1 MINLFV
7 SNIKMLVRNR
17 QQLFWSLAF
26 PLIFT
31 VIFGF
36 FFGSGSSS
44 AGTVALVKLSNSNI
58 ANTLSEGINKTDLFK
73 VKNFDTVDAA
83 KTQLKKSQVT
93 AIVVIPEFFGD
104 QGANSTTT
112 INIISNPSNAQSN
125 SIINGF
131 VSQYLT
137 QINYQIQNAKP
148 IYTTS
153 TENSSSGNFSYFDFV
168 LVGLI
173 GMALMNSSIQ
183 GVSIS
188 MSKYREDQILKRLT
202 TTPLKPWKFIIAE
215 VAARLIVNVV
225 QISLILL
232 IGIYGFHAHI
242 SDTIPAIYLL
252 SLIGAILFQL
262 IGFSVAASV
271 KTADAAEGMSTAVAI
286 PMMFLAGVFFPID
299 QLPKWLFSI
308 IQYLPLAPLLRLM
321 RGAALE
327 STSVFENPMNIAIVG
342 GWIVVLLIYS
352 SMRFRLTEE

>member
-1 MINLFV
+1 
-7 SNIKMLVRNR
+7 MLVRNR

-44 AGTVALVKLSNSNI
+44 AGTVALVKQSNTNI
-58 ANTLSEGINKTDLFK
+58 ANALSDGINKTDLFK
-73 VKNFDTVDAA
+73 VKTFDTVDAA

-93 AIVVIPEFFGD
+93 AIVVIPEHFGD
-104 QGANSTTT
+104 ELMSIPEKLIDTPTSWHT
-112 INIISNPSNAQSN
+112 VNIISNPSNAQSN
-125 SIINGF
+125 SIITGF
-131 VSQYLT
+131 ISQYLT

-148 IYTTS
+148 IYSTS
-153 TENSSSGNFSYFDFV
+153 TENSSSGSFSYFDFV

-215 VAARLIVNVV
+215 VAARLIVNFI

-232 IGIYGFHAHI
+232 IGIYGFRAHV
-242 SDTIPAIYLL
+242 SDTVPVIYLL

-327 STSVFENPMNIAIVG
+327 STSIFENPINISIVG

>member
-7 SNIKMLVRNR
+7 SNLKMLVRNR

-44 AGTVALVKLSNSNI
+44 AGTVALVKQSNSNV
-58 ANTLSEGINKTDLFK
+58 ANTLSDGITQTDLFK
-73 VKNFDTVDAA
+73 VKTYATEDEAR
-83 KTQLKKSQVT
+83 TQLKKNQVT
-93 AIVVIPEFFGD
+93 AIVVIPTLFGE
-104 QGANSTTT
+104 QSANGTTT
-112 INIISNPSNAQSN
+112 VNIISNPSNAQSN

-131 VSQYLT
+131 ISQYLT

-148 IYTTS
+148 IYSTS
-153 TENSSSGNFSYFDFV
+153 TENSSSGSFSYFDFV

-183 GVSIS
+183 GVSIT

-202 TTPLKPWKFIIAE
+202 TTPLKPWKFIVSE
-215 VAARLIVNVV
+215 VAARLLVNVI
-225 QISLILL
+225 QISLILG
-232 IGIYGFHAHI
+232 IGILGFHAKVG
-242 SDTIPAIYLL
+242 SAIPIIMLL
-252 SLIGAILFQL
+252 SLLGAILFQL

-327 STSVFENPMNIAIVG
+327 STSIFENPINIAIVS

>member
-1 MINLFV
+1 
-7 SNIKMLVRNR
+7 MLVRNR

-44 AGTVALVKLSNSNI
+44 AGTVALVKQSNSNV
-58 ANTLSEGINKTDLFK
+58 ANTLSDGITQTDLFK
-73 VKNFDTVDAA
+73 VKTYATEDEAR
-83 KTQLKKSQVT
+83 TQLKKNQVT
-93 AIVVIPEFFGD
+93 AIVVIPTLFGE
-104 QGANSTTT
+104 QSANGTTT
-112 INIISNPSNAQSN
+112 VNIISNPSNAQSN

-131 VSQYLT
+131 ISQYLT

-148 IYTTS
+148 IYSTS
-153 TENSSSGNFSYFDFV
+153 TENSSSGSFSYFDFV

-183 GVSIS
+183 GVSIT

-202 TTPLKPWKFIIAE
+202 TTPLKPWKFIVSE
-215 VAARLIVNVV
+215 VAARLLVNVI
-225 QISLILL
+225 QISLILG
-232 IGIYGFHAHI
+232 IGILGFHAKVG
-242 SDTIPAIYLL
+242 SAIPIIMLL
-252 SLIGAILFQL
+252 SLLGAILFQL

-327 STSVFENPMNIAIVG
+327 STSIFENPINIAIVS